1 MTGVILRRLSLG
13 FALAGGVIVLALIAM
28 SLVSLVGRKL
38 FSAPIPGDI
47 EILQMAIA
55 VAVTAF
61 LPLCEMS
68 DNHIRVDLVA
78 GFLPAPV
85 NRFLLAVGHL
95 LLAAVA
101 ALMGWRTFLLM
112 QNSQDYGSTSTMLG
126 VPLWLPQGLMVPSL
140 VLLALCG
147 LYRAAREV
155 WPGRARSQ
163 EARL

>member
-1 MTGVILRRLSLG
+1 MAGVILRRLSLG
-13 FALAGGVIVLALIAM
+13 FALAGGAIVLVLILM

-47 EILQMAIA
+47 EVLQMAIA

-61 LPLCEMS
+61 LPLCEIT
-68 DNHIRVDLVA
+68 DNHIRVDLIA

-85 NRFLLAVGHL
+85 NRALLAFGHL

-126 VPLWLPQGLMVPSL
+126 VPLWWPQGLMVPSL
-140 VLLALCG
+140 ALLAVCG
-147 LYRAAREV
+147 LYRAAREIG
-155 WPGRARSQ
+155 P
-163 EARL
+163 